1 MRPLRLSLTGFG
13 PFLETQV
20 VDLRGFRYSRLF
32 LIHGPV
38 GSGKTFLLDGICFAL
53 YGRSSGGER
62 DRQGLRSLGAAPGT
76 DTVVE
81 LDFEVASENYRVERR
96 MVLTSEPGVFGP
108 DEVTLWRMPSF
119 GDPGRRD
126 ILASSLSGVEGMLTR
141 LLGLSAEQFCQV
153 AILPQGQFRRFLLAP
168 AEERTSIIRRMF
180 DGHLYQRFSTLL
192 AEAHEELKQQVN
204 EAWKEREAVTSRYK
218 DTLGDPRER
227 LWRSQEELQ
236 AVSAECVAHQ
246 TKSQEWERSLES
258 AVRYETLERQKEMSQ
273 RELEELTHQGEN
285 PADAITRR
293 LKEALPDFLRWR
305 ECNAEIDEIIRELD
319 EQRAHYEKLKRE
331 TNFLEEEV
339 EQARRHEEEKYTLLR
354 AQERLE
360 EVYDEAEGLAVLE
373 AELRAANDRLT
384 ELGRTRAV
392 LAQEVKRGQA
402 RAQKLEAELERTA
415 KAELRLTG
423 LRQEVAALEARD
435 QETRQ
440 KSHLLATVEQARQ
453 RETRLRETVAT
464 LKQELTKAQ
473 DKWYSQRAQTRAE
486 ALSLL
491 RDELQSGQECPLC
504 GSKSHPRPFDDDS
517 RAQGAEGNELE
528 QRVNALRVRCE
539 HASSEL
545 AQAEERR
552 ARFEGRLEGLGRD
565 YGTGTA
571 GREQVEDVSGL
582 IEGLRN
588 SISLIET
595 KLSQRQSHREELRRI
610 EHELVPSRKKLRQM
624 RLMKERLETT
634 VESAVASAESRRQRI
649 SELLRESLGLS
660 VTGPDD
666 DSWVRELEL
675 EKTRLGERLQALQST
690 TYGSERAELM
700 AETFALG
707 LAETRAAEKRRDVLR
722 READELQSGLMDSF
736 RIDFA
741 SWTDLEFA
749 LGREAREFRVARGQ
763 DSVLDKETLVRA
775 VQRQL
780 DQTQELLAAVPPPPM
795 RSEQVRQ
802 ALNREREQIE
812 LKTGRRVN
820 LERSVE
826 QGAQDVERYDSVVE
840 QIRDLESRMQAI
852 GPLAAE
858 VSGSNRAN
866 IAFSDWVLE
875 RCFARVLAAA
885 NGKLELLAPQRFH
898 LLQDRGLEV
907 RVFDLQAGT
916 TRSATT
922 LSGGESFLASL
933 SLALG
938 LGEVLQGA
946 VGAAERLVTLFI
958 DEGFGYLDQQALDAA
973 LQCLESLRGE
983 GRTIGL
989 VSHVV
994 ELRERI
1000 RAQVIVAGREEAAA
1014 GGRVQVF
1021 SA

>member
-1 MRPLRLSLTGFG
+1 MRPLRLSLSGFG
-13 PFLETQV
+13 PFLENQV

-62 DRQGLRSLGAAPGT
+62 DRQGLRSLGAPPGT

-96 MVLTSEPGVFGP
+96 LVLTSEPGVFGP
-108 DEVTLWRMPSF
+108 DEVTLWRLPSF
-119 GDPGRRD
+119 GDPSRRD
-126 ILASSLSGVEGMLTR
+126 ILASTLSGVESMLTR
-141 LLGLSAEQFCQV
+141 MLGLSAEQFCQV

-168 AEERTSIIRRMF
+168 PQERTAIIGRMF
-180 DGHLYQRFSTLL
+180 DGQLYQRFSALL
-192 AEAHEELKQQVN
+192 AEAHESLKQQVN

-227 LWRSQEELQ
+227 LWRSQEELK
-236 AVSAECVAHQ
+236 AVSAECAAHQ

-273 RELEELTHQGEN
+273 RELDELTHQGES
-285 PADAITRR
+285 PADALSRR

-305 ECNAEIDEIIRELD
+305 ECHAEIEEIIRELD
-319 EQRAHYEKLKRE
+319 EQRTHYDKLKRE

-339 EQARRHEEEKYTLLR
+339 ELARRHEEEKYSLLR
-354 AQERLE
+354 AGERLE
-360 EVYDEAEGLAVLE
+360 EVWQEAEGLSTLE
-373 AELRAANDRLT
+373 AELEAAEDRLA
-384 ELGRTRAV
+384 ELGRTRSV
-392 LAQEVKRGQA
+392 LAQEVKRTQA

-415 KAELRLTG
+415 KAELRLSG

-453 RETRLRETVAT
+453 REARLRETISNLQGELAT
-464 LKQELTKAQ
+464 AQER
-473 DKWYSQRAQTRAE
+473 WYSQRAHSRAE

-491 RDELQSGQECPLC
+491 RGELTSGKECPLC
-504 GSKSHPRPFDDDS
+504 GAKRHPKPYDGRLD
-517 RAQGAEGNELE
+517 AQGPVGDELE
-528 QRVNALRVRCE
+528 QRVLALKARLD

-545 AQAEERR
+545 AQVEERR
-552 ARFEGRLEGLGRD
+552 ARFEGRLDGLGKVS
-565 YGTGTA
+565 A
-571 GREQVEDVSGL
+571 QVEDVSAL

-588 SISLIET
+588 SIALIES
-595 KLSQRQSHREELRRI
+595 KLSQRQSHREELQRI
-610 EHELVPSRKKLRQM
+610 ERELVPNRKKLRQM
-624 RLMKERLETT
+624 RLMKERLEATI
-634 VESAVASAESRRQRI
+634 ESAGVSAESRRQRI
-649 SELLRESLGLS
+649 GEMLRESLGQEVSLD
-660 VTGPDD
+660 TEG
-666 DSWVRELEL
+666 WLEL
-675 EKTRLGERLQALQST
+675 LHQEKARLAERLEVLRST

-707 LAETRAAEKRRDVLR
+707 LAETRAAEKRRDSLQH
-722 READELQSGLMDSF
+722 EAEDLQAALLEAF

-741 SWTDLEFA
+741 SWTDLQFA
-749 LGREAREFRVARGQ
+749 LGREAREFRVARGE

-780 DQTQELLAAVPPPPM
+780 DQTQELLAAVPSPEM
-795 RSEQVRQ
+795 RSEQIRH

-812 LKTGRRVN
+812 LKTGRRVS
-820 LERSVE
+820 LERAVE
-826 QGAQDVERYDSVVE
+826 QGVQDVELYDEVVE
-840 QIRDLESRMQAI
+840 RIRELEAKMQAI

-858 VSGSNRAN
+858 VSGNNKAGV
-866 IAFSDWVLE
+866 AFPDWVLD
-875 RCFARVLAAA
+875 RCFARVISAA
-885 NGKLELLAPQRFH
+885 NLKLELLAPQRFT

-907 RVFDLQAGT
+907 KVFDIAAGT

-933 SLALG
+933 ALALG
-938 LGEVLQGA
+938 LGEVLQGSQ
-946 VGAAERLVTLFI
+946 GAADRLGTLFI

-973 LQCLESLRGE
+973 LQCLENLRGE

-1000 RAQVIVAGREEAAA
+1000 RAQIVVVGREDAEA
-1014 GGRVQVF
+1014 GSRIRVYSV
-1021 SA
+1021 